1 MYMIIRK
8 GYKFRLN
15 TRPTDEALMR
25 QFAGCSRFLWN
36 KALALQKG
44 RLDDK
49 QICLSYNKLAN
60 MLPAWKKEHPFL
72 ADAPSQALQQTLK
85 ALDKAIKEAFNKA
98 NAKQFPVFKKRGQ
111 SRDSFRYPQGFDIQN
126 SRVCL
131 PKIGWIGFRKSQFIK
146 GKPKNVTVSREINHW
161 YIAIQTEAQVSDQVH
176 PSTKQA
182 GIDLGIRKM
191 IAQSDGNYIAPINSF
206 RKAQARL
213 AKLQRQLARKVKFSS
228 NWYKQVRRIQK
239 LHWHIANIRKD
250 YLHKASCALSKNHA
264 IVCME
269 DLQVKNM
276 SKSAKGTIEKPGRN
290 VRAKSGLNKAILDQ
304 GWGELTR
311 QLSYKQYWRGGI
323 LVLVPPQ
330 YTSQKCSECGHI
342 DTDNRPSQAVFHCQA
357 CEHTENADT
366 NAAKNILREGLSRLA
381 CPEKG
386 AAHIG
391 HRETA
396 QSGRSLKQE
405 IRSRLVA

>member
-1 MYMIIRK
+1 MVIRK

-15 TRPTDEALMR
+15 TSPADEALMR

-49 QICLSYNKLAN
+49 QSCLSYNKLAN

-85 ALDKAIKEAFNKA
+85 ALDKAIKEAFDKA
-98 NAKQFPVFKKRGQ
+98 NPKRFPVLKKRGH
-111 SRDSFRYPQGFDIQN
+111 SRDSFRYPQGFDISN
-126 SRVCL
+126 ARVL
-131 PKIGWIGFRKSQFIK
+131 FPKIGWIGFRKSQFIK
-146 GKPKNVTVSREINHW
+146 GKPKNVTVSRDIDHW
-161 YIAIQTEAQVSDQVH
+161 YVSIQTEQKVSEPAH
-176 PSTKQA
+176 PSVKTV
-182 GIDLGIRKM
+182 GIDLGIKKM

-206 RKAQARL
+206 RKAQAKL
-213 AKLQRQLARKVKFSS
+213 AKLQRQLARKVKVSS
-228 NWYKQVRRIQK
+228 NWHKRVKKIHK

-250 YLHKASCALSKNHA
+250 YLHKASYALSKSHA

-269 DLQVKNM
+269 DLQVRNM
-276 SKSAKGTIEKPGRN
+276 SKSASGTIEKAGRN

-311 QLSYKQYWRGGI
+311 QLSYKQYWRGGVV
-323 LVLVPPQ
+323 VLIPPQ
-330 YTSQKCSECGHI
+330 YTSQQCSECVHVE
-342 DTDNRPSQAVFHCQA
+342 TDNRPSRAVFHCQA
-357 CEHTENADT
+357 CGHTENADT

-381 CPEKG
+381 RPEKG
-386 AAHIG
+386 AAFIE
-391 HRETA
+391 HRETV